1 MTDKTFVFFIL
12 LFITATV
19 TLSCSE
25 SAEHI
30 SKRVFPI
37 AVQQII
43 DMDARVAQG
52 MSPRT
57 FENEQ
62 VKDAGIRAWTS
73 GFFAGTAW
81 QAYEYTGNEKLL
93 EIASRRTLEL
103 TSLPQ
108 YNVGHDIGFMIGCSF
123 GNAWRITRDSCFLPA
138 IKAGAENL
146 AARFNPQVGCTLS
159 WGEFR
164 ESKFTVI
171 IDNMMNLEL
180 LTTAAKLFGADS
192 LKDIAVCHAN
202 TTMKNH
208 FRNDYTTWHVVA
220 YDPQSGDV
228 DFKCT
233 RQGYSDDS
241 AWARGQAWALYGY
254 TMMYRE
260 TGQTA
265 FLTRA
270 ENIAEML
277 LKRLPKDG
285 VPYWD
290 FDDPGIPDTYRDAS
304 AGAIMASAFAE
315 LSGLTAD
322 SKLARRCHRMALHQ
336 VRTLASEEY
345 FATEGNGNFL
355 LRHSVGNLP
364 GGGEVD
370 VPLSYADYYFLEALI
385 RLGR

>member
-1 MTDKTFVFFIL
+1 
-12 LFITATV
+12 
-19 TLSCSE
+19 
-25 SAEHI
+25 
-30 SKRVFPI
+30 
-37 AVQQII
+37 
-43 DMDARVAQG
+43 
-52 MSPRT
+52 
-57 FENEQ
+57 
-62 VKDAGIRAWTS
+62 
-73 GFFAGTAW
+73 
-81 QAYEYTGNEKLL
+81 
-93 EIASRRTLEL
+93 
-103 TSLPQ
+103 
-108 YNVGHDIGFMIGCSF
+108 
-123 GNAWRITRDSCFLPA
+123 
-138 IKAGAENL
+138 
-146 AARFNPQVGCTLS
+146 
-159 WGEFR
+159 
-164 ESKFTVI
+164 
-171 IDNMMNLEL
+171 
-180 LTTAAKLFGADS
+180 
-192 LKDIAVCHAN
+192 
-202 TTMKNH
+202 
-208 FRNDYTTWHVVA
+208 
-220 YDPQSGDV
+220 
-228 DFKCT
+228 
-233 RQGYSDDS
+233 
-241 AWARGQAWALYGY
+241 
-254 TMMYRE
+254 MMYRE